1 MVTEP
6 AERRTNRLDIRR
18 ISERLKERIYAQL
31 TIIAVI
37 LGMALS
43 GSATHLSVALSV
55 IGTSLGLWLA
65 TLAAEIL
72 AGRIVHG
79 RMMNVAELRHM
90 LFVTSPLM
98 TAGVGPLILVGLSA
112 LGVLALT
119 PALYISVAVDT
130 AAMFVW
136 GWVSGRRMGAV
147 GFGAVL
153 SGLVY
158 LLIGGIVIAVK
169 LAAGH

>member
-1 MVTEP
+1 
-6 AERRTNRLDIRR
+6 
-18 ISERLKERIYAQL
+18 
-31 TIIAVI
+31 
-37 LGMALS
+37 
-43 GSATHLSVALSV
+43 
-55 IGTSLGLWLA
+55 
-65 TLAAEIL
+65 
-72 AGRIVHG
+72 
-79 RMMNVAELRHM
+79 M